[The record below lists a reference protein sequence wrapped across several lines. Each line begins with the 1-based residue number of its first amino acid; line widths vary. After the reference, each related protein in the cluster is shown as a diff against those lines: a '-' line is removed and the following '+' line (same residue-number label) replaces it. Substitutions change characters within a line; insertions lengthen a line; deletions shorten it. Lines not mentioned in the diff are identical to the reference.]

1 MNSKKL
7 KKAAPIIMTITGLAL
22 GGVSLYLAFKEAPK
36 YKLKKEDA
44 IEDKRGEAAVN
55 GEEPVLTRTETAKIA
70 LKTFWPLVV
79 TSSTAFTLI
88 LTAQYIQ
95 GKRIDALQM
104 GLGIAEK
111 TIADRAKATIETVG
125 EKKAKEIE
133 KKVEENR
140 LKENPVNREV
150 ILKTNEYIVRDYN
163 TGSEFI
169 STVNRIEEAVRHYN
183 DELDD
188 GDWHSINSFYDWLDK
203 PHTGFGEYF
212 GCQIRSINDKNGRLQ
227 IEYTTEMND
236 NDEPII
242 VIKYKAK
249 YIYD

>member
-1 MNSKKL
+1 MDSRKI

-22 GGVSLYLAFKEAPK
+22 GGVSLYLAIKETPK

-44 IEDKRGEAAVN
+44 IEDKRGQAAVN

-70 LKTFWPLVV
+70 FKTFWPLVV

-88 LTAQYIQ
+88 LAAQYIQ

-150 ILKTNEYIVRDYN
+150 VLKTNEYIVRDYN

-188 GDWHSINSFYDWLDK
+188 GDWHSINSFYDWLDV

-227 IEYTTEMND
+227 IEYMTEMND
-236 NDEPII
+236 NNEPII

>member
-1 MNSKKL
+1 MDSRKV
-7 KKAAPIIMTITGLAL
+7 KKAAPIIMTIAGLAL
-22 GGVSLYLAFKEAPK
+22 GGVSLYLAIKETPK

-44 IEDKRGEAAVN
+44 IEDKRGQAAVN

-70 LKTFWPLVV
+70 FKTFWPLVV

-88 LTAQYIQ
+88 LAAQYIQ

-133 KKVEENR
+133 KKMEQNR
-140 LKENPVNREV
+140 LEEKPVKQV
-150 ILKTNEYIVRDYN
+150 VLQTGQYIVRDYN
-163 TGSEFI
+163 TGAEFI
-169 STVNRIEEAVRHYN
+169 SSVSQIEDAVRHYN

-188 GDWHSINSFYDWLDK
+188 GEWHSINAFYDWLGQEN
-203 PHTGFGEYF
+203 TGFGEYF
-212 GCQIRSINDKNGRLQ
+212 GCQIDRIDDKEGRLK
-227 IEYTTEMND
+227 IEYTTTMNE

-242 VIKYKAK
+242 VLKYKAK
-249 YIYD
+249 YIYE